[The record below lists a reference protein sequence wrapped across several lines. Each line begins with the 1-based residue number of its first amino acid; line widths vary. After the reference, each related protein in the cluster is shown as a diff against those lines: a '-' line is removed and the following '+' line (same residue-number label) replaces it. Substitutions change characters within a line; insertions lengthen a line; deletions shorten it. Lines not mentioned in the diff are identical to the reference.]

1 MSQRLPFLRL
11 IALAATLSAAAGAQA
26 QAFDAV
32 RLFAAPPDKDGGVAG
47 SVVLASTEYPGSK
60 DRRTL
65 VLPVLD
71 YQWANGWFAGT
82 TNGVGYNFSGRPGLQ
97 YGLRLT
103 ADFGRKENRSTALRG
118 MGDIDAK
125 AEVGGFFNYSI
136 IEGLSLSSSLRYG
149 AGKDGNGIVADF
161 GISYSLAFAQRW
173 RFGVGA
179 DLTAANAK
187 YMQSYFGVSP
197 AQAAASGYRADAPG
211 AGLRDVRTGAT
222 LSYSFNPRTS
232 VTLGLGTSTLLGDAA
247 DSPLVQKKTSAT
259 GLLFAT
265 YAF

>member
-1 MSQRLPFLRL
+1 MTQQLPCLRL

-32 RLFAAPPDKDGGVAG
+32 RLFAAPPGKDGGLAG
-47 SVVLASTEYPGSK
+47 SVVLSTTEYPGSK

-71 YQWANGWFAGT
+71 YQWANGWFAGA
-82 TNGVGYNFSGRPGLQ
+82 TNGLGYNFSGRPDMQ
-97 YGLRLT
+97 YGLRVT
-103 ADFGRKENRSTALRG
+103 ADFGRKESRSTALRG
-118 MGDIDAK
+118 IGDIDAN
-125 AEVGGFFNYSI
+125 AEVGGFFNYSLV
-136 IEGLSLSSSLRYG
+136 EGLSLISSLRYG

-161 GISYSLAFAQRW
+161 GVGYSLAFAQRW
-173 RFGVGA
+173 RLGVGA
-179 DLTAANAK
+179 DVTAANAK
-187 YMQSYFGVSP
+187 YMQSYFGVSQ
-197 AQAAASGYRADAPG
+197 AQATASGYRAYASG
-211 AGLRDVRTGAT
+211 AGLRDVRTSAS

-232 VTLGLGTSTLLGDAA
+232 VMLGLGTSTLLGDAA

-259 GLLFAT
+259 ALLVAT